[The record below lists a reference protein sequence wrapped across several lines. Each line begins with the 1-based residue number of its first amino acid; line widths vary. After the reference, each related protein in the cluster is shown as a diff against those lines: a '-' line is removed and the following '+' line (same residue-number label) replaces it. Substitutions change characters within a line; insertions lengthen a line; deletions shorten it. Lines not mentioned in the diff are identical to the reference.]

1 MSRPILPLALL
12 ILTVVSSH
20 AQDLAGLPP
29 ELQEAIERGSKM
41 PAPPPRS
48 AHDPLSIARG
58 LSLHITGDEDKACA
72 MQFRVCQGLVSAGRH
87 EEAAALAAQ
96 ISDYRSALAQ
106 VHLARAMLAAG
117 AVHENAEAPLAL
129 AEKQLPETK
138 PWQQELIRAALHQA
152 GLEFGWEPQ
161 RLTAMLEP
169 VRDQEILIGAQVA
182 ALASQARQKGAF
194 DHKAAEELLGRLKGP
209 APVLLDAARELFAAA
224 LDCRSKKNVASTKQ
238 AEEFTDH
245 ALSLLRHSKV
255 AHIEELLDAAT
266 ALVEAGFEQEA
277 KKLFL
282 LTEGRLGG
290 ETEHMFLLHYKMTR
304 LWRLR
309 GKQEALRP
317 MLEKSEQQARAQR
330 QMDRPFALS
339 WIAAAWWQAGDGQR
353 AERCVVDAAHEAG
366 TNVNPRMR
374 LVGAIDLCLTHAHE
388 KRSLSQPVFEVIQ
401 NIAQGKQAE

>member
-1 MSRPILPLALL
+1 MSRPLFPLALL

-29 ELQEAIERGSKM
+29 ELQEAIERGLKM
-41 PAPPPRS
+41 PAPPPLS
-48 AHDPLSIARG
+48 ANDPLSIARE

-72 MQFRVCQGLVSAGRH
+72 MQFRVSQSLVSAGRH
-87 EEAAALAAQ
+87 DEAAALAAQ
-96 ISDYRSALAQ
+96 ISDYRGALARI
-106 VHLARAMLAAG
+106 HLARAMLAAG
-117 AVHENAEAPLAL
+117 GVRETAEAPLAL

-169 VRDQEILIGAQVA
+169 VRDQEILIGAKVA
-182 ALASQARQKGAF
+182 ALAREARLKGAF
-194 DHKAAEELLGRLKGP
+194 DHKAAEEWLGGLQGP
-209 APVLLDAARELFAAA
+209 APVLLDAARELFAVA
-224 LDCRSKKNVASTKQ
+224 LDCRSKKNAASTKQ
-238 AEEFTDH
+238 AEEFTDQ
-245 ALSLLRHSKV
+245 ALGLLRRSKV
-255 AHIEELLDAAT
+255 AHIEELIDAAT
-266 ALVEAGFEQEA
+266 TLVEAGFEQEA

-290 ETEHMFLLHYKMTR
+290 ETEHTFLLHYKMTR

-309 GKQEALRP
+309 GKQESLRP

-339 WIAAAWWQAGDGQR
+339 WIAAAWWQAGDGLR
-353 AERCVVDAAHEAG
+353 AERCVVDAGHEAG

-374 LVGAIDLCLTHAHE
+374 LVGAIDICLVHAHE

-401 NIAQGKQAE
+401 NIAQGKQTE